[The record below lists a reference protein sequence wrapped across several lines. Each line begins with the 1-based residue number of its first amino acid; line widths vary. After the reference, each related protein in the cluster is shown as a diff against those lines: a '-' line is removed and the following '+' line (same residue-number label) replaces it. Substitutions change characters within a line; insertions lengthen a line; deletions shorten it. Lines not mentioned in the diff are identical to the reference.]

1 MLFGKGNLVK
11 GVSTGVGRVRPTVV
25 RVASLLRGLIVR
37 GVFVNA
43 SVIYV
48 TRGLP
53 VSIRLV
59 LLRLVTVIDLRPGVL
74 LIRDGAVKVVVE
86 DNAVPDK

>member
-1 MLFGKGNLVK
+1 M
-11 GVSTGVGRVRPTVV
+11 RPAAV
-25 RVASLLRGLIVR
+25 RVASLLRGLIA
-37 GVFVNA
+37 GGALVNA
-43 SVIYV
+43 SVVYV
-48 TRGLP
+48 TGGLP
-53 VSIRLV
+53 VSARLV